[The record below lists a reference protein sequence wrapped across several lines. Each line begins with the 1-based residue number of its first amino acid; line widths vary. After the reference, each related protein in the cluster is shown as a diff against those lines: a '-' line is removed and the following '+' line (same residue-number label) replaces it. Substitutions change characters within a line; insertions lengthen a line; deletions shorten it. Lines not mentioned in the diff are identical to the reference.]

1 MINIKKRIMSAVM
14 LTVLTA
20 ATLTACKGSTNSGS
34 FKGTSGNYKIGLGQ
48 FAQHPSLDNCREGFM
63 QGLAELGFVE
73 GKNVTYYYDN
83 AETNGGF
90 ANQIYTSYI
99 NNNFNM
105 MVAIA
110 TPMAQSAYSL
120 ARDKDIP
127 IIYTAI
133 TDPIAAELANKDG
146 MPVGNITGTSD
157 KLPVKEQLELIHS
170 MYPDATKVGILYTT
184 SEVNSLSSIEEYK
197 KYATSYGIEIIS
209 KGINDTS
216 DMPLACDSL
225 LNQVDVVT
233 NVTDNT
239 VVASLPVLLEKANA
253 KNIPVFGSEIEQV
266 KMGCIACM
274 GLDYLELGK
283 QTARM
288 AAKIL
293 NGEKK
298 ASEMP
303 YEIIE
308 NASLYINEAAANKLN
323 YDLTSK
329 NDILSKATEVFKTIE

>member
-1 MINIKKRIMSAVM
+1 MINIKKRIMAAVM
-14 LTVLTA
+14 LTVITA
-20 ATLTACKGSTNSGS
+20 AALTACSSGS
-34 FKGTSGNYKIGLGQ
+34 SKNALKGPSGNYKIGIGQ

-63 QGLAELGFVE
+63 AGLKDE
-73 GKNVTYYYDN
+73 GYQEGVNVTYFYDN

-90 ANQIYTSYI
+90 ANQIYTNYI
-99 NNNFNM
+99 NNNMDM

-120 ARDKDIP
+120 GRDKNIP

-133 TDPIAAELANKDG
+133 TDPIAAELADTSGK
-146 MPVGNITGTSD
+146 PVGNITGTSD

-170 MYPDATKVGILYTT
+170 MYPNATKVGILYTT

-197 KYATSYGIEIIS
+197 NFAKDYGIEIIS

-225 LNQVDVVT
+225 LGQVDVVT

-274 GLDYLELGK
+274 GLDYFELGK
-283 QTARM
+283 QTGRM

-293 NGEKK
+293 SGQTK
-298 ASEMP
+298 ASDMP

-308 NASLYINEAAANKLN
+308 NASLYFNKAAAEKIG
-323 YDLTSK
+323 YTKTEGFDVE
-329 NDILSKATEVFKTIE
+329 SKATEVFDKIS

>member
-1 MINIKKRIMSAVM
+1 MMNIKKRIMSAVM
-14 LTVLTA
+14 LTVLTVA
-20 ATLTACKGSTNSGS
+20 ALSACGNGSKSSNI
-34 FKGTSGNYKIGLGQ
+34 KGTNGNYKIGIGQ
-48 FAQHPSLDNCREGFM
+48 FAQHPSLDNCREGFK
-63 QGLAELGFVE
+63 QGLAELGYIE

-99 NNNFNM
+99 NNNLDM

-133 TDPIAAELANKDG
+133 TDPIAAELANQDG
-146 MPVGNITGTSD
+146 TPIGNITGTSD

-170 MYPDATKVGILYTT
+170 MYKNAKRVGILFTT
-184 SEVNSLSSIEEYK
+184 SEVNSLSSIAEYK
-197 KYATSYGIEIIS
+197 KYAPEYGIEIIE

-216 DMPLACDSL
+216 DMPLACGSL
-225 LNQVDVVT
+225 LSQVDVVT

-239 VVASLPVLLEKANA
+239 VVAALPVLLEKANA
-253 KNIPVFGSEIEQV
+253 KKIPVFGSEIEQV

-274 GLDYLELGK
+274 GLDYIELGK
-283 QTARM
+283 QTGRM

-293 NGEKK
+293 SGEKK

-303 YEIIE
+303 YEVIE
-308 NASLYINEAAANKLN
+308 NASLYINEAAAEKLG
-323 YDLTSK
+323 YDLTS
-329 NDILSKATEVFKTIE
+329 NSDIISNATEVFKTIE

>member
-14 LTVLTA
+14 LTILTA
-20 ATLTACKGSTNSGS
+20 ATFTACKGGSSGS

-63 QGLAELGFVE
+63 QGLAELGYVE

-90 ANQIYTSYI
+90 ANQIYTNYI
-99 NNNFNM
+99 NNNFDM

-157 KLPVKEQLELIHS
+157 KLPVREQLELIHT
-170 MYPDATKVGILYTT
+170 MYKDAKKVGILYTT

-197 KYATSYGIEIIS
+197 KYAPEYGLEIVA

-225 LNQVDVVT
+225 LDQVDVVT

-239 VVASLPVLLEKANA
+239 VVASLPVLLQKAFA

-293 NGEKK
+293 KGEKK

-308 NASLYINEAAANKLN
+308 NASLYVNEAVATRLG
-323 YDLTSK
+323 YDLTSNK
-329 NDILSKATEVFKTIE
+329 DILSKATEVFKTIE